1 MRHVRLFTLGALMC
15 ALTVLSFVGCSMESQ
30 EIPEEE
36 HNSLTAYQRIR
47 FDDLM
52 TLDELDI
59 NDADVAAVIENDPY
73 YDLAALMHFIQY
85 GTTYAI
91 SSIVDDA
98 SRSVQAQLS
107 LNLDDEIFEVA
118 ELEATDDED
127 GHPAIYT
134 TIDYCD
140 LVLSGETNSLSQ
152 LLSTYPSEL
161 DAILQTSGL
170 EIGLSAKSSTV
181 LSDATKQTEIAD
193 STYLSL
199 SFTVTEE
206 ETSRTDPSPSL
217 PMSGILDL
225 SLQYSAVCSD
235 FLYFSDTEE
244 TTYTEVPVL
253 MEISL
258 KPIRNLDLD
267 TFFTQLAVRLEQLE
281 LSMPETAQ
289 ELIAMEDDLES
300 LFNYVE
306 PLVWGTSDDP
316 WLSISKQVR
325 DSDGIVTDVY
335 TLEDV
340 DAVIALM
347 SAYMFMHPSR
357 V

>member
-1 MRHVRLFTLGALMC
+1 MRHVRLFTLGALIC
-15 ALTVLSFVGCSMESQ
+15 ALTVLPFVGCSMESQ

-47 FDDLM
+47 FDDLI
-52 TLDELDI
+52 TLDELEI
-59 NDADVAAVIENDPY
+59 NDDDVDAVIENDPY

-107 LNLDDEIFEVA
+107 LNLDDEIFEVD
-118 ELEATDDED
+118 ELEATEDED

-140 LVLSGETNSLSQ
+140 LHLSGETNSLSQ

-206 ETSRTDPSPSL
+206 EPSRTDSGFTL

-225 SLQYSAVCSD
+225 SLQYSAVCSN
-235 FLYFSDTEE
+235 FLYFSEVEE
-244 TTYTEVPVL
+244 TTITEVPVL
-253 MEISL
+253 IDIYL
-258 KPIRNLDLD
+258 KPIRNLNLGVLVSDLS
-267 TFFTQLAVRLEQLE
+267 EQYDFE
-281 LSMPETAQ
+281 NFNWPETQ
-289 ELIAMEDDLES
+289 SEL
-300 LFNYVE
+300 Y
-306 PLVWGTSDDP
+306 
-316 WLSISKQVR
+316 
-325 DSDGIVTDVY
+325 
-335 TLEDV
+335 
-340 DAVIALM
+340 
-347 SAYMFMHPSR
+347 
-357 V
+357 